1 MDAKDAKS
9 LSPEELTEVK
19 SAAVAA
25 AAEAEAYLAAHPEL
39 QAVVSAFTSA
49 ALAAKP
55 ADVIAFAK
63 AYFEKQAAAQAQ
75 VSGAEHRK

>member
-1 MDAKDAKS
+1 MDAKS
-9 LSPEELTEVK
+9 LSHEEQAEVN
-19 SAAVAA
+19 SAATAA

-39 QAVVSAFTSA
+39 QAIVSAFTSA

-63 AYFEKQAAAQAQ
+63 AYFEKQATAQAQ
-75 VSGAEHRK
+75 GGGAQRK

>member
-1 MDAKDAKS
+1 MDAKA
-9 LSPEELTEVK
+9 LTAEEQADVAS
-19 SAAVAA
+19 SAAAA

-39 QAVVSAFTSA
+39 QALVAAFTSA

-63 AYFEKQAAAQAQ
+63 AYFEKQAAAQGAAAAQ
-75 VSGAEHRK
+75 RK